1 MMTAASRLFTLLA
14 LVTALSGCAM
24 LDKLLGI
31 TPASP
36 LKQVQLVAELG
47 ANQDSAT
54 AIDLVFVYD
63 DNARNLLPKTG
74 PEWFANKAALLAS
87 LTLALDVVSLQVP
100 PASSVPV
107 VPLPGRHHKALAVY
121 SYVNFLSPAGQPMGQ
136 LTPFKC
142 AQVTLTATAVRYQAC
157 NT

>member
-1 MMTAASRLFTLLA
+1 MCPAPRLFTLLA
-14 LVTALSGCAM
+14 LAVALSGCAM

-31 TPASP
+31 APTTP

-63 DNARNLLPKTG
+63 DNARGLLPKTG

-87 LTLALDVVSLQVP
+87 LTLSLDVVSLQVP
-100 PASSVPV
+100 PASSVPE
-107 VPLPGRHHKALAVY
+107 VPLPGRHRKALAVY
-121 SYVNFLSPAGQPMGQ
+121 SYVNFLSPAGQAMGQ

-142 AQVTLTATAVRYQAC
+142 AQITLAATVVRYQAC
-157 NT
+157 ST